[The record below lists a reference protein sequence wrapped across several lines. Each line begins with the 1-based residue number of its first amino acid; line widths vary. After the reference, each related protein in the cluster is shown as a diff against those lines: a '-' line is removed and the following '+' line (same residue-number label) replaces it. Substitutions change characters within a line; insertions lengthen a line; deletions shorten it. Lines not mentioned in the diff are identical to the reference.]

1 VEQDLDSETR
11 AAGQALLAGGD
22 SAVLADHFD
31 GHLGF
36 GTAGMRGALGPGPR
50 RMNRSVVQ
58 RVGAGLAAYTL
69 STVPDASTRGAV
81 VGYDARHGSRVFAE
95 DTARVLAAAGIPVW
109 LSETTCPTPSLAHAL
124 THLGAAVGVM
134 VTASHNPRGDNGYK
148 VYWGNGAQIVPPHDL
163 GIGAAIDWANPLPAL
178 PPLDGLVAAGEV
190 RAIPP
195 AAWEDYLAR
204 VLALR
209 VHTGAEIRA
218 VYTALHGVGGDTV
231 LQVLSAAGHFDVHTV
246 DAQQAPDGDFPTV
259 DFPNPEEP
267 GALDLALADA
277 AALDADL
284 VIANDPDAD
293 RLAVALPGPD
303 GAWSMLTGD
312 EVGVLLADD
321 LLRHGPQGPER
332 MVATTIVSSTMLHR
346 IAQAHGAR
354 SAETL
359 TGFKWIAT
367 RAIAHDGPFLI
378 GYEEALGYSIGDV
391 VRDKDGISAALLLL
405 DLAAWAKARGETLHD
420 RLALL
425 YRQHGLHRTRQRSI
439 RMTGDA
445 GAARIA
451 SLTRELRAMPP
462 AAIAGSEVVRI
473 RDVLA
478 GTDTD
483 LRTGRVGPVA
493 LPESDVLALHL
504 ADGSRVLVRPSG
516 TEPKI
521 KLYFEV
527 VLPLDEGQ
535 SLAAVQAQADARID
549 ALDADL
555 RSHMGMD
562 A

>member
-1 VEQDLDSETR
+1 
-11 AAGQALLAGGD
+11 
-22 SAVLADHFD
+22 
-31 GHLGF
+31 
-36 GTAGMRGALGPGPR
+36 
-50 RMNRSVVQ
+50 
-58 RVGAGLAAYTL
+58 
-69 STVPDASTRGAV
+69 
-81 VGYDARHGSRVFAE
+81 
-95 DTARVLAAAGIPVW
+95 
-109 LSETTCPTPSLAHAL
+109 
-124 THLGAAVGVM
+124 
-134 VTASHNPRGDNGYK
+134 
-148 VYWGNGAQIVPPHDL
+148 
-163 GIGAAIDWANPLPAL
+163 
-178 PPLDGLVAAGEV
+178 
-190 RAIPP
+190 
-195 AAWEDYLAR
+195 
-204 VLALR
+204 
-209 VHTGAEIRA
+209 
-218 VYTALHGVGGDTV
+218 
-231 LQVLSAAGHFDVHTV
+231 
-246 DAQQAPDGDFPTV
+246 V

-303 GAWSMLTGD
+303 GTWSVLTGD
-312 EVGVLLADD
+312 EVGVLLAED

-332 MVATTIVSSTMLHR
+332 LVATTIVSSTMLHR
-346 IAQAHGAR
+346 IAQAHGAS

-405 DLAAWAKARGETLHD
+405 DLAAWAKARGQTLHD

-425 YRQHGLHRTRQRSI
+425 YRQHGVHRTRQRSI

-451 SLTRELRAMPP
+451 SLTRGLRARPP

-478 GTDTD
+478 DTDTD
-483 LRTGRVGPVA
+483 LRTGRVGPVG
-493 LPESDVLALHL
+493 LPQSNVLALHL
-504 ADGSRVLVRPSG
+504 ADESRVLVRPSG

-527 VLPLDEGQ
+527 VLPLAEGQ
-535 SLAAVQAQADARID
+535 TVAAVQAEADTRID

-555 RSHMGMD
+555 RSHMGLE